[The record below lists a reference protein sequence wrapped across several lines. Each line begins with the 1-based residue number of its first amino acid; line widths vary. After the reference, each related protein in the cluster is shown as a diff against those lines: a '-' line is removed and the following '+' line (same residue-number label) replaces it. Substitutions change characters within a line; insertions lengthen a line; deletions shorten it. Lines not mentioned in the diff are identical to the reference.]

1 MFNLFFD
8 ANPCSKTKFVC
19 RQGMVT
25 QPHPYRG
32 STEMIPLH
40 DELFFTS
47 SKVSNCNLAAHYRS
61 FPHPM
66 RPFAGSDR

>member
-32 STEMIPLH
+32 FTGMIPLH
-40 DELFFTS
+40 DELFFTT
-47 SKVSNCNLAAHYRS
+47 
-61 FPHPM
+61 
-66 RPFAGSDR
+66 

>member
-19 RQGMVT
+19 KQGMVT

-32 STEMIPLH
+32 STEMIPLL
-40 DELFFTS
+40 DELFFTT
-47 SKVSNCNLAAHYRS
+47 
-61 FPHPM
+61 
-66 RPFAGSDR
+66 

>member
-8 ANPCSKTKFVC
+8 ANPSSKTKFVC

-32 STEMIPLH
+32 STEMISLH
-40 DELFFTS
+40 DELFFTT
-47 SKVSNCNLAAHYRS
+47 
-61 FPHPM
+61 
-66 RPFAGSDR
+66 